1 MARDLIISGIP
12 RGGTTLTAAL
22 IDGLPNA
29 VCLNEPQWHSRW
41 IWGVNTTA
49 TDFAKWLV
57 GDFAWVRHRLL
68 TGQTVP
74 DRRRPDSTTAVTD
87 YYQRKENFKADN
99 TYQVINFRRDGLS
112 KDFILGSKH
121 NGLYVGALEEIV
133 ELGHFGVL
141 VVLRHPIDAI
151 ASWRT
156 LPNIPLYQGNMPGAL
171 RFWVEMREV
180 VTSTQMD
187 VLEKQVILYEMLCHR
202 YYKLRERVKIVKYED
217 ITQDPNHITRALGLP
232 ETLERSLIAPKPRN
246 IPADELEKITV
257 MLRHRAEYIH
267 HFYDGF

>member
-12 RGGTTLTAAL
+12 RGGTTLTTAL
-22 IDGLPNA
+22 IDSLPDA
-29 VCLNEPQWHSRW
+29 VCLNEPQWHSDW

-68 TGQTVP
+68 TGQTIP
-74 DRRRPDSTTAVTD
+74 DRRKPDSTTAVTD
-87 YYQRKENFKADN
+87 YYQRKDKLKADN
-99 TYQVINFRRDGLS
+99 TYEMVDFHRENLSRDFL
-112 KDFILGSKH
+112 LGSKH
-121 NGLYVGALEEIV
+121 NGLYVGALREIV
-133 ELGHFGVL
+133 ELGHFEVL
-141 VVLRHPIDAI
+141 IVLRHPIDAI

-156 LPNIPLYQGNMPGAL
+156 LPSIPLHQGNMPGAL

-180 VTSTQMD
+180 VTSIQID
-187 VLEKQVILYEMLCHR
+187 VLEKQVMLYEMLCRR
-202 YYKLRERVKIVKYED
+202 YYELRDRVKIVKYED

-232 ETLERSLIAPKPRN
+232 ETLKSSLIAPKPRN
-246 IPADELEKITV
+246 IPTDELEKITA
-257 MLRHRAEYIH
+257 MLRQKADYTR